1 MPMAS
6 IIALDKSKPRCSEC
20 ISCNSAFSAVVE
32 VRAGHQRADRQ
43 DAWHHSAAIVA
54 RHRRRGDRVRRRE
67 FISLL
72 GGVASW
78 PLAAGAQQAE
88 RVPKV
93 GILSAFAESDPE
105 TQRNVAAFRQAL
117 EKRGWND
124 GHNIRIDYR
133 WGGADPERIRTQASE
148 LVSLMPDVI
157 LVSSGLALQPLRQQ
171 TSTIPI
177 VFTQIADAVS
187 AGFVTSLARPGG
199 NVTDFT
205 VAESTLYGKL
215 LELLKEAAPQVT
227 RVAVIFNPDQIPQ
240 AGMLHAIEAAAT
252 PLKVQLTMAGV
263 RNVAEAE
270 NAVDQFARAANGGLI
285 VLPNPITIGNRQLII
300 AMAARHRLP
309 AAYAFRVFVA
319 DGGLISYGVDMPEQY
334 RQAAGYVDRILHG
347 EKPADLPVQQPTK
360 FELAIN
366 VKTAKGLSLQIPDK
380 LIALADEVIE

>member
-1 MPMAS
+1 M
-6 IIALDKSKPRCSEC
+6 
-20 ISCNSAFSAVVE
+20 
-32 VRAGHQRADRQ
+32 
-43 DAWHHSAAIVA
+43 
-54 RHRRRGDRVRRRE
+54 RRRE
-67 FISLL
+67 FVTLL
-72 GGVASW
+72 GGAAAW
-78 PLAAGAQQAE
+78 PLAARAQQAAP
-88 RVPKV
+88 VPRLGV
-93 GILSAFAESDPE
+93 LSAFAESDPE

-133 WGGADPERIRTQASE
+133 WGGADAERIRTQASE

-187 AGFVTSLARPGG
+187 AGFVASLARPGG
-199 NVTDFT
+199 NVTGFT

-240 AGMLHAIEAAAT
+240 AGMLHAIEAAGT

-285 VLPNPITIGNRQLII
+285 VLPNPVTIGNRQLII

-366 VKTAKGLSLQIPDK
+366 LKTAKGLSLQIPDK